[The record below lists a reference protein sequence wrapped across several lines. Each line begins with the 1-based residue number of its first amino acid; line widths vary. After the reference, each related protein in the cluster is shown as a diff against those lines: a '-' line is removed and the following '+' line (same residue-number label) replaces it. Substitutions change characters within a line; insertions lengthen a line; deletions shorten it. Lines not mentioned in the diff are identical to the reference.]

1 MKYFT
6 GIRLL
11 EWMVTLSLLAI
22 SFVKFNIIAVVS
34 MIIFAISLWL
44 SIVIYRR
51 NRAAQ
56 DERSERIKL
65 RSAAFAYTTVIILII
80 IFFILARFVTSW
92 PNAQLTLLLMW
103 SCGSLSRNIAEYYYR
118 YGK

>member
-11 EWMVTLSLLAI
+11 EWMVTLSLIAI
-22 SFVKFNIIAVVS
+22 SFVRFNVIAVIIVL
-34 MIIFAISLWL
+34 IFAISLWL
-44 SIVIYRR
+44 GIAIYRR
-51 NRAAQ
+51 DRNAQ

-65 RSAAFAYTTVIILII
+65 RSAAFAYTTVIILIVL
-80 IFFILARFVTSW
+80 FFILARFVTSW
-92 PNAQLTLLLMW
+92 PNTQLTLLLLW
-103 SCGSLSRNIAEYYYR
+103 SCGSLSRSIAEYYYR